1 MEGQLTF
8 LKRWPDS
15 PFSGGHQ
22 GGSFLPAFFVG
33 SVFTA
38 GGDRRRV
45 GVSPG
50 QGLHHIAQLLSQAG
64 HGADTVSNV
73 FDNERVE
80 NFRERIFLIFF
91 QQQKKTFRHLH
102 CLRQEWFNYSC

>member
-1 MEGQLTF
+1 MGISYCKGRTASLFEMLADQILLPF
-8 LKRWPDS
+8 

-22 GGSFLPAFFVG
+22 GGTLFPAVFVG

-50 QGLHHIAQLLSQAG
+50 QGLHHIAQLRSQAG
-64 HGADTVSNV
+64 HGADAVSNV
-73 FDNERVE
+73 RFCE
-80 NFRERIFLIFF
+80 NFFLIICHL
-91 QQQKKTFRHLH
+91 QKGEKNDI
-102 CLRQEWFNYSC
+102 LR